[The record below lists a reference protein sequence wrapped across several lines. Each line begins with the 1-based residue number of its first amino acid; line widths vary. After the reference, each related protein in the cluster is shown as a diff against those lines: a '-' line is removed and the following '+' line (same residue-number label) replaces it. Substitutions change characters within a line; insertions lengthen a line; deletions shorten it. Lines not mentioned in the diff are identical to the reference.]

1 MSNDRPLKGHHA
13 IITGG
18 GSGIGAATASALA
31 AQGANLTLMGRTK
44 ARLDAHAESVAKAH
58 GVEVAAVP
66 CDVANPASIGEAFR
80 VARETLG
87 APYILVNNAGIADG
101 APFTETSLTL
111 WERTLAVNLTG
122 TFLCMQQVVPAMI
135 AAKAGRIVNVA
146 SLSGLKAFQTV
157 SAYTASKHGV
167 VGLTKVVALETAKTG
182 VTVNVVCP
190 AYTDTDM
197 ARHAIETIMKSGKSE
212 DEARKMITRTIPRGT
227 LITPAEVAA
236 TIAWLCSADASGVT
250 GEAIVIGGGAG
261 L

>member
-1 MSNDRPLKGHHA
+1 MSDLPLKGHHA
-13 IITGG
+13 IVTGG
-18 GSGIGAATASALA
+18 GRGIGAATASALA

-44 ARLDAHAESVAKAH
+44 ARLDAHAESVSKAH

-66 CDVANPASIGEAFR
+66 CDVANAASVGEAFR

-87 APYILVNNAGIADG
+87 APYILVNNAGIAEG

-111 WERTLAVNLTG
+111 WERIIAVNLTG
-122 TFLCMQQVVPAMI
+122 TFLCMQQVVPAMM
-135 AAKAGRIVNVA
+135 AARAGRIVNVA
-146 SLSGLKAFQTV
+146 SISGLRAAQTI

-167 VGLTKVVALETAKTG
+167 LGLTKVVALETAKAG
-182 VTVNVVCP
+182 VTVNAVCP

-197 ARHAIETIMKSGKSE
+197 AQVAIDTIMKSGKSE

-227 LITPAEVAA
+227 LITAEEVASA
-236 TIAWLCSADASGVT
+236 IVWLCSAGASGVT
-250 GEAIVIGGGAG
+250 GEAIVVGGGAG